1 MGYNLAFLA
10 KPTFGGWVTMTAH
23 LSLKYNYP
31 LFKISNSNRTEKIQR
46 KFGYDVKYQN
56 VSIDDLIGLGNILI
70 VALDKHFYKYLDK
83 FPNDTTIV
91 MHDPNDFKSVPVQQF
106 LNRVKVITIRKAVQ
120 RNLLENHNIQSE
132 FKYHP
137 FYEYDKKTYKN
148 NVSDK
153 CISIN
158 RIDFD
163 KNTHDILRANPLIK
177 DESNKIW
184 IYGKENRLYVQFTLK
199 GKMGLYDD
207 FVKYWRGRFAKTLPI
222 SFLEKD
228 ILNNC
233 KYVVDL
239 SVIKGDGG
247 GTQYTFLEAIHQDCI
262 LILHKEWVEKGNLFK
277 DKYNCYVVG
286 YTDCI
291 EQELADIINN
301 ENTHLDKEILM
312 NSKEIVINNINVV
325 W

>member
-1 MGYNLAFLA
+1 MGYNLAYLA
-10 KPTFGGWVTMTAH
+10 TPTFGGWVTMTAH

-31 LFKISNSNRTEKIQR
+31 LFKISKSNRTEKNQR
-46 KFGYDVKYQN
+46 NFGYGVQYQN
-56 VSIDDLIGLGNILI
+56 VSIDDLIQRGNILI
-70 VALDKHFYKYLDK
+70 VALDKHFYQYLDK
-83 FPNDTTIV
+83 FPDDTTIV
-91 MHDPNDFKSVPVQQF
+91 MHDPNDFKSEPVQQF
-106 LNRVKVITIRKAVQ
+106 LKRVNVITIREAVKQ
-120 RNLLENHNIQSE
+120 NLLINHNIQSE

-137 FYEYDKKTYKN
+137 FHQYDPKTYKN
-148 NVSDK
+148 NVNDK

-177 DESNKIW
+177 DDCNKIW
-184 IYGKENRLYVQFTLK
+184 IYGKENRLYVQFTLIK
-199 GKMGLYDD
+199 LGLKEE
-207 FVKYWRGRFAKTLPI
+207 FMKYWRGRFDKTLPI
-222 SFLEKD
+222 SFNERD

-262 LILHKEWVEKGNLFK
+262 LILHKEWVERGDLFK

-291 EQELADIINN
+291 EQELADIINS
-301 ENTHLDKEILM
+301 ENLDLDKKILM
-312 NSKEIVINNINVV
+312 NSKQIMENNINVV